1 MEIKKEEEY
10 SPHSLHLTLL
20 SCIIYYSKPLLQV
33 QLFLIIKIIPSNIFA
48 LSIVIVS
55 IYKYSSSINIA
66 TSSSNLATGSIK
78 IANGIIKIPV

>member
-1 MEIKKEEEY
+1 MRNKEGERILIL
-10 SPHSLHLTLL
+10 SLHLTLL
-20 SCIIYYSKPLLQV
+20 SCIIYYKNYSC
-33 QLFLIIKIIPSNIFA
+33 FA

-66 TSSSNLATGSIK
+66 TSSSNLANGSSFLATGSIK